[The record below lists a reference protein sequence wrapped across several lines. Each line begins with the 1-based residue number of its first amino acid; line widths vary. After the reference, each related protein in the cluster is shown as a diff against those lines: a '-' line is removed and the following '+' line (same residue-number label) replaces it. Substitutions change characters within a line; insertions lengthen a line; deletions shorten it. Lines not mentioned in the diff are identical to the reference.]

1 MKHKVAGRQLGRNH
15 HQRQS
20 LFRIQARAMFTHGKI
35 ETTEAKAKAVL
46 PLVEKLCR
54 FAQKADLSSRRRLFA
69 VFQNKRFVNLL
80 VKAVA
85 ISFKDV
91 HMNFTKIIKIKRRQG
106 DDALIVRLSFVRPY
120 QLNPPAVSQKKET
133 KETKKVKEVKEV
145 KKKTK

>member
-1 MKHKVAGRQLGRNH
+1 MKHKVAGRKLGRNH

-20 LFRIQARAMFTHGKI
+20 LFRIQARAMFTYGKI
-35 ETTEAKAKAVL
+35 KTTEAKAKAVL

-54 FAQKADLSSRRRLFA
+54 LAQKADLSSRRRLFA
-69 VFQNKRFVNLL
+69 VFQNKRFVNSL

-91 HMNFTKIIKIKRRQG
+91 QMNFTKIIKLKRRQG
-106 DDALIVRLSFVRPY
+106 DDALIVLLSFVKPY
-120 QLNPPAVSQKKET
+120 QLNPPAVSEKT
-133 KETKKVKEVKEV
+133 IV